1 MKSFRKILRKY
12 AVLLALPIAITLFL
26 PETLFAKGAV
36 IGYVYG
42 KRIDETTPSAAPG
55 SFPSNAQ
62 LEKLTHVMAV
72 DVYPDAN
79 GNLHTQPNNET

>member
-55 SFPSNAQ
+55 SFPTNDQ
-62 LEKLTHVMAV
+62 LDRLTHVIAM
-72 DVYPDAN
+72 DIFPDAN
-79 GNLHTQPNNET
+79 GNLLTQPK